1 MPFYYREGNLIVR
14 SDSYEK
20 LDFKL
25 NKREIKNELWKKK
38 VKKDNNDI
46 SKLEK
51 NNFPKLR

>member
-1 MPFYYREGNLIVR
+1 MPSYYREGNLIVR

-20 LDFKL
+20 LDSKL

>member
-1 MPFYYREGNLIVR
+1 MPSYYREVNLIVR

-20 LDFKL
+20 LDSKL

>member
-1 MPFYYREGNLIVR
+1 MPSYYREGNLIVR

-20 LDFKL
+20 LY
-25 NKREIKNELWKKK
+25 KREIKNELWKKK